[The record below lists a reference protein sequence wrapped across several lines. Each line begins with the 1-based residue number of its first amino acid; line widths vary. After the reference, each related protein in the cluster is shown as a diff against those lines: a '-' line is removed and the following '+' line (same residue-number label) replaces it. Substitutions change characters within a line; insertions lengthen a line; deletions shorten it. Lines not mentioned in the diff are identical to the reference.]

1 MSNKRT
7 YKPPRKHWAF
17 SRPKRK
23 MWHCKPLPPGGGTA
37 AAPTN
42 ANDNVPSGPGAE
54 AENSSP
60 TTNH

>member
-1 MSNKRT
+1 MCMIS
-7 YKPPRKHWAF
+7 KHGN
-17 SRPKRK
+17 
-23 MWHCKPLPPGGGTA
+23 PLPPGGGTA

-60 TTNH
+60 PTNQLTTNDE